1 MKNWIAAARLRTLPL
16 SVAGAILAG
25 LIAYSQGGNFPEL
38 AYVLFLLTFISM
50 QILSNFAND
59 YGDAVKGTDDNRVGE
74 TRTVASGAISAESMK
89 KALWV
94 TGSICFA
101 LGIASL
107 LLADL
112 NSTSFFTLLVIG
124 LIGIWAAIQYTVGKN
139 AFGYSG
145 WGDLFVFL
153 FFGITAIFGGV
164 LLLTNEFQ
172 LNILL
177 PASAVGLLSIGVLN
191 LNNMRD
197 VENDKECGKS
207 TLVVKMGWKK
217 ARVYHTFLLLLPYLL
232 TFIYFFLQQAHWKQY
247 KFIIIL
253 PLTLV
258 LLSKVW
264 KASKPETLDAE
275 LKKQALST
283 LFFALLVGD
292 GHFL

>member
-1 MKNWIAAARLRTLPL
+1 MKNWITAARLRTLPL

-25 LIAYSQGGNFPEL
+25 LIAYSQGGNFPEM
-38 AYVLFLLTFISM
+38 AYILFLLTFISM

-94 TGSICFA
+94 TGSICFS

-112 NSTSFFTLLVIG
+112 SNTSFFTLLIIG

-197 VENDKECGKS
+197 VENDKKCGKS

-217 ARVYHTFLLLLPYLL
+217 ARVYHTFLLILPYLL
-232 TFIYFFLQQAHWKQY
+232 TFIYFLLQQAHWKQY

-253 PLTLV
+253 PLTLI